1 MSVPTKPGSKAPRE
15 SAKSKRLLGVQEAA
29 DYLGISI
36 WTMRARI
43 WAGDVAFVRFP
54 GCRKQ
59 MLDVRD
65 LEKLIQDNKMITD

>member
-1 MSVPTKPGSKAPRE
+1 MTPHTKAGSKAPQATERG
-15 SAKSKRLLGVQEAA
+15 RLLGVQEAA

-43 WAGDVAFVRFP
+43 WAGDVPFIRFP

-59 MLDVRD
+59 MLDVCD
-65 LEKLIQDNKMITD
+65 LEKLIQNNKMITD

>member
-1 MSVPTKPGSKAPRE
+1 MSAYSKTRSKAPQATERG
-15 SAKSKRLLGVQEAA
+15 RLLGVQEAA

-43 WAGDVAFVRFP
+43 WAGDVPFIRFP

-65 LEKLIQDNKMITD
+65 LEKLIQNNKIITD